1 MIILLIFLNL
11 FIYSCGL
18 LGLAINRKNIV
29 IMLISVELL
38 VLGTNLNFIIFSIY
52 LDDITGQVYSV
63 LLLALAAAESS
74 IGLSIL
80 ISYFRTKGN
89 ISILFIN
96 LLKN

>member
-1 MIILLIFLNL
+1 MIKLLICINL
-11 FIYSCGL
+11 FIFSCGL
-18 LGLAINRKNIV
+18 IGLMINRKNIV
-29 IMLISVELL
+29 IMLISIELL
-38 VLGTNLNFIIFSIY
+38 ILAINLNFVVFSLF
-52 LDDITGQVYSV
+52 LDDLSGQIYSI